1 MRFEWESSRWRV
13 YRLKV
18 LTSNERVDWWYWLC
32 GTQHFAS
39 HRILWVL
46 IIRFVLN
53 SCTIYHDAL
62 ISCGSSNHS
71 QTQFEVPNMRTDFPN
86 RLWWPFR
93 PTDYWFCDEL
103 QSYLLASISPERVTY
118 YILNELNS
126 QIIILESFYIKLI
139 LHSKLSGLFVLHFF
153 VTADIICTFIILQSL
168 YLMINFDIYESLS
181 KIVRGNQDLKS

>member
-1 MRFEWESSRWRV
+1 MRSECESSRWRV

-103 QSYLLASISPERVTY
+103 QSYLLASIRPERVTY
-118 YILNELNS
+118 YILMS
-126 QIIILESFYIKLI
+126 LI
-139 LHSKLSGLFVLHFF
+139 LK
-153 VTADIICTFIILQSL
+153 
-168 YLMINFDIYESLS
+168 SLS
-181 KIVRGNQDLKS
+181 SSLSILNWFCILNCRVFLFCIFCNWRHYLYHSHTPKSFPYDRLRYLWESEHDS